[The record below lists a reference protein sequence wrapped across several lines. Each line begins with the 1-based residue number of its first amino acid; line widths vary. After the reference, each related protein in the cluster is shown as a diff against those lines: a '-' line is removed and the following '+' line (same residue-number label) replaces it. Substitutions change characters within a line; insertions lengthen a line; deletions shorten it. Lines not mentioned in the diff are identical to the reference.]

1 MYEYQ
6 EMFSMVKLA
15 TRMHA
20 NPFPFRSRFV
30 FNFKGGIKRDLA
42 GFSCL
47 QFLIRIHKYI
57 YIVYIIYICIN
68 INVNLENMD
77 KTKVI
82 TKRKIINL
90 RPETE
95 KNLRLIAVNYGQNL
109 KSYIESV
116 LEELANEDE
125 MLIALSKAPGTDDI
139 LNQSEKAEFLKSIS
153 A

>member
-1 MYEYQ
+1 
-6 EMFSMVKLA
+6 
-15 TRMHA
+15 
-20 NPFPFRSRFV
+20 
-30 FNFKGGIKRDLA
+30 
-42 GFSCL
+42 
-47 QFLIRIHKYI
+47 
-57 YIVYIIYICIN
+57 
-68 INVNLENMD
+68 MD
-77 KTKVI
+77 KTKVM

-139 LNQSEKAEFLKSIS
+139 LNQSEKADFLKSLS

>member
-1 MYEYQ
+1 
-6 EMFSMVKLA
+6 
-15 TRMHA
+15 
-20 NPFPFRSRFV
+20 
-30 FNFKGGIKRDLA
+30 
-42 GFSCL
+42 
-47 QFLIRIHKYI
+47 
-57 YIVYIIYICIN
+57 
-68 INVNLENMD
+68 MD

-116 LEELANEDE
+116 LEEIANEDE
-125 MLIALSKAPGTDDI
+125 ILIALSKAPGTDDI
-139 LNQSEKAEFLKSIS
+139 LSQSEKAEFLKSLS

>member
-1 MYEYQ
+1 
-6 EMFSMVKLA
+6 
-15 TRMHA
+15 
-20 NPFPFRSRFV
+20 
-30 FNFKGGIKRDLA
+30 
-42 GFSCL
+42 
-47 QFLIRIHKYI
+47 
-57 YIVYIIYICIN
+57 
-68 INVNLENMD
+68 MD
-77 KTKVI
+77 KTKVM

-139 LNQSEKAEFLKSIS
+139 LNQSEKAEFLKSLS

>member
-1 MYEYQ
+1 
-6 EMFSMVKLA
+6 
-15 TRMHA
+15 
-20 NPFPFRSRFV
+20 
-30 FNFKGGIKRDLA
+30 
-42 GFSCL
+42 
-47 QFLIRIHKYI
+47 
-57 YIVYIIYICIN
+57 
-68 INVNLENMD
+68 MD

-139 LNQSEKAEFLKSIS
+139 LNQSEKAEFLKSLS